1 MDTYKR
7 LFKYTP
13 EKMHCVYISALCA
26 VLGVASQMAAFWFLW
41 KFLYALL
48 VTKSVTDGSFYAT
61 VIVSLLAGYSIVYF
75 GALWASHML
84 GFRLESNLRKTAI
97 KHLMNASFAFFDLNP
112 SGKIRKLID
121 DNAQETHMLVA
132 HLIPDNISALFT
144 PIFMFIIVFAVDVKL
159 GFLLLGVTLIGGA
172 QMMFMMGNKNFMQK
186 YQAALE
192 RMNAEAVE
200 YVRGMQIVKIFRS
213 TVESFK
219 AFYEAITGYSDL
231 AYKYT
236 LSCRSPYVMFQV
248 LFNLFAVF
256 TIPAAIYFMNKGA
269 DGNLIIA
276 KIVFFVCIAGI
287 LFSAFMRVMYVGMYN
302 FQAKS
307 VVDKLENLFADMEKD
322 NLEHGTEEKFDNF
335 GIEFKNVSFGYT
347 DEKIL
352 KDVSFTLEPNKTYAL
367 VGSSGGGKSTIAKLI
382 SGFYK
387 INSGNVLIGG
397 KNISSYSKNALM
409 RSIAFVFQTSKL
421 FKTSIFENV
430 KMGNAQASDEEVM
443 NALRLARCED
453 ILAKFPER
461 EKTVIGSKGVHLSGG
476 EIQRVAIARA
486 ILKNADIII
495 LDEASAAAD
504 PENEYEIQQAFS
516 NLMKNKTV
524 IMIAHRLSSIKNVDE
539 ILVVEDG
546 NIVERGSDAELMQK
560 GGKYSRLQKLY
571 SQANEWRV

>member
-13 EKMHCVYISALCA
+13 EKIHCVYISVVCA
-26 VLGVASQMAAFWFLW
+26 TLGVAFQIGAFWFLW

-48 VTKSVTDGSFYAT
+48 VTKNVTDGSMYAT
-61 VIVSLLAGYSIVYF
+61 VIVALSAAYLLVYF
-75 GALWASHML
+75 AAVWASHVL

-97 KHLMNASFAFFDLNP
+97 SHLMNASFSFFDMNP

-121 DNAQETHMLVA
+121 DNAQETHVLIA

-159 GFLLLGVTLIGGA
+159 GFLLLAIALIGGA
-172 QMMFMMGNKNFMQK
+172 QMMLMMGNKDVMRK

-236 LSCRSPYVMFQV
+236 LSCRMTYVMFQV

-276 KIVFFVCIAGI
+276 KLIFFICIAGV

-307 VVDKLENLFADMEKD
+307 VVDKLETLFADMEKD
-322 NLEHGTEEKFDNF
+322 NLEHGTEETFENF

-347 DEKIL
+347 EEKIL

-387 INSGNVLIGG
+387 INAGEILIGG
-397 KNISSYSKNALM
+397 KNISSYSRNALM

-430 KMGNAQASDEEVM
+430 KMGNKNASDEEVM

-546 NIVERGSDAELMQK
+546 NIIERGSDAELMQK
-560 GGKYSRLQKLY
+560 GGKYSHLQRLY
-571 SQANEWRV
+571 SKANDWRV

>member
-7 LFKYTP
+7 LLKYTP
-13 EKMHCVYISALCA
+13 EKIHCVYISVVCA
-26 VLGVASQMAAFWFLW
+26 TLGVAFQIGAFWFLW

-48 VTKSVTDGSFYAT
+48 VTKNVTDGSMYAT
-61 VIVSLLAGYSIVYF
+61 VIVALSAAYLLVYF
-75 GALWASHML
+75 AAVWASHVL

-97 KHLMNASFAFFDLNP
+97 SHLMNASFSFFDMNP

-121 DNAQETHMLVA
+121 DNAQETHVLIA

-159 GFLLLGVTLIGGA
+159 GFLLLAIALIGGA
-172 QMMFMMGNKNFMQK
+172 QMMLMMGNKDVMRK

-236 LSCRSPYVMFQV
+236 LSCRMPYVMFQV

-276 KIVFFVCIAGI
+276 KLIFFICIAGV

-307 VVDKLENLFADMEKD
+307 VVDKLEALFADMEKD
-322 NLEHGTEEKFDNF
+322 NLEHGTEETFDNF

-347 DEKIL
+347 EEKIL
-352 KDVSFTLEPNKTYAL
+352 HDVSFTLEPNKTYAL

-387 INSGNVLIGG
+387 INAGEILIGG

-430 KMGNAQASDEEVM
+430 KMGNKHASDEEVM

-546 NIVERGSDAELMQK
+546 NIIERGSDAELMQK
-560 GGKYSRLQKLY
+560 GGKYSHLQRLY
-571 SQANEWRV
+571 SQANDWRV

>member
-1 MDTYKR
+1 MNTYKR
-7 LFKYTP
+7 LLKYTP
-13 EKMHCVYISALCA
+13 EKIHCVYISIICA
-26 VLGVASQMAAFWFLW
+26 VLGVASQMGAFWFLW
-41 KFLYALL
+41 KFLYSLL
-48 VTKSVTDGSFYAT
+48 VTKNVTDGSVYAT
-61 VIVSLLAGYSIVYF
+61 VIVLLLIGYSLVYF
-75 GALWASHML
+75 AALWASHVL
-84 GFRLESNLRKTAI
+84 GFRLESNLRKKAI
-97 KHLMNASFAFFDLNP
+97 IHMMNASFSFFDMNP

-121 DNAQETHMLVA
+121 DNAQDTHMLIA
-132 HLIPDNISALFT
+132 HLIPDNVSAIFT
-144 PIFMFIIVFAVDVKL
+144 PLFMFLIVFAVDVKL
-159 GFLLLGVTLIGGA
+159 GLLLVAITIIGGV
-172 QMMFMMGNKNFMQK
+172 QMMFMMGNKGFMKK

-200 YVRGMQIVKIFRS
+200 YVRGMQIVKIFKS

-219 AFYEAITGYSDL
+219 AFYQAITDYSDL

-236 LSCRSPYVMFQV
+236 LSCRTPYVIFQV

-269 DGNLIIA
+269 DGTLIIA
-276 KIVFFVCIAGI
+276 KCVFFICIAGV
-287 LFSAFMRVMYVGMYN
+287 LFSSFMRVMYVGMYN

-307 VVDKLENLFADMEKD
+307 VVDKLENLFSDMEKD
-322 NLEHGTEEKFDNF
+322 NLEHGTEETFDNF

-347 DEKIL
+347 EEKIL
-352 KDVSFTLEPNKTYAL
+352 KDVSLKLAPNKTYAL

-387 INSGNVLIGG
+387 INSGEILIGG
-397 KNISSYSKNALM
+397 KNISSYSRNALM

-430 KMGNAQASDEEVM
+430 RMGNKDASYDQVI
-443 NALRLARCED
+443 NALKLARCED
-453 ILAKFPER
+453 ILEKFPER
-461 EKTVIGSKGVHLSGG
+461 EKTMIGSHGVHLSGG

-486 ILKNADIII
+486 ILKNANIII

-516 NLMKNKTV
+516 NLMKDKTV

-546 NIVERGSDAELMQK
+546 NIVERGSHAELMK
-560 GGKYSRLQKLY
+560 KDGKYSHLQKLY
-571 SQANEWRV
+571 SKANEWRV

>member
-1 MDTYKR
+1 MDTYNR
-7 LFKYTP
+7 LLKYTP
-13 EKMHCVYISALCA
+13 EKIHCVYISVVCA
-26 VLGVASQMAAFWFLW
+26 TLGVAFQIGAFWFLW

-48 VTKSVTDGSFYAT
+48 VTKNVTDGSMYAT
-61 VIVSLLAGYSIVYF
+61 VIVALSAAYLLVYF
-75 GALWASHML
+75 AAVWASHVL

-97 KHLMNASFAFFDLNP
+97 SHLMNASFSFFDMNP

-121 DNAQETHMLVA
+121 DNAQETHVLIA

-159 GFLLLGVTLIGGA
+159 GFLLLAIALIGGA
-172 QMMFMMGNKNFMQK
+172 QMMLMMGNKDVMRK

-236 LSCRSPYVMFQV
+236 LSCRMTYVMFQV

-256 TIPAAIYFMNKGA
+256 TIPAAIYFMNKGV

-276 KIVFFVCIAGI
+276 KLIFFICIAGV

-322 NLEHGTEEKFDNF
+322 NLEHGTEETFENF

-347 DEKIL
+347 EEKIL

-387 INSGNVLIGG
+387 INAGEILIGG

-430 KMGNAQASDEEVM
+430 KMGNKHASDEEVM

-546 NIVERGSDAELMQK
+546 NIIERGSDAELMQK
-560 GGKYSRLQKLY
+560 GGKYSHLQRLY
-571 SQANEWRV
+571 SKANDWRV

>member
-13 EKMHCVYISALCA
+13 EKIHCVYISVVCA
-26 VLGVASQMAAFWFLW
+26 TLGVAFQIGAFWFLW

-48 VTKSVTDGSFYAT
+48 VTKNVTDGSMYAT
-61 VIVSLLAGYSIVYF
+61 VIVALSAAYLLVYF
-75 GALWASHML
+75 AAVWASHVL

-97 KHLMNASFAFFDLNP
+97 SHLMNASFSFFDMNP

-121 DNAQETHMLVA
+121 DNAQETHVLIA

-144 PIFMFIIVFAVDVKL
+144 PLFMFIIVFAVDVKL
-159 GFLLLGVTLIGGA
+159 GFLLLAIALIGGA
-172 QMMFMMGNKNFMQK
+172 QMMLMMGNKDVMRK

-236 LSCRSPYVMFQV
+236 LSCRMTYVMFQV

-276 KIVFFVCIAGI
+276 KLIFFICIAGV

-322 NLEHGTEEKFDNF
+322 NLEHGTEETFDNF

-347 DEKIL
+347 EEKIL
-352 KDVSFTLEPNKTYAL
+352 NDVSFTLEPNKTYAL

-387 INSGNVLIGG
+387 INAGEILIGG
-397 KNISSYSKNALM
+397 KNISSYSRNALM

-430 KMGNAQASDEEVM
+430 KMGNKNASDEEVM

-546 NIVERGSDAELMQK
+546 NIIERGSDAELMQK
-560 GGKYSRLQKLY
+560 GGKYSHLQRLY
-571 SQANEWRV
+571 SKANDWRV

>member
-7 LFKYTP
+7 LLKYTP
-13 EKMHCVYISALCA
+13 EKIHCAYISVVCA
-26 VLGVASQMAAFWFLW
+26 TLGVASQMGAFWFLW

-48 VTKSVTDGSFYAT
+48 VTKNVTDGSMYAT
-61 VIVSLLAGYSIVYF
+61 VIVSLLAGYSVVYF
-75 GALWASHML
+75 CALWASHVL

-97 KHLMNASFAFFDLNP
+97 NHLMNASFAFFDMNP

-159 GFLLLGVTLIGGA
+159 GLLLLAVALIGGA
-172 QMMFMMGNKNFMQK
+172 QMMFMMGNKDFMRK

-236 LSCRSPYVMFQV
+236 LSCRTPYVMFQV

-269 DGNLIIA
+269 DANLIIA
-276 KIVFFVCIAGI
+276 KLVFFVCIAGV

-307 VVDKLENLFADMEKD
+307 VVDKLETLFADMEKD
-322 NLEHGTEEKFDNF
+322 NLEHGTEETFENF

-347 DEKIL
+347 EEKIL
-352 KDVSFTLEPNKTYAL
+352 NDVSFTLEPNKTYAL

-387 INSGNVLIGG
+387 INSGEILIGG
-397 KNISSYSKNALM
+397 KNISSYSRNALM

-430 KMGNAQASDEEVM
+430 KMGNKNASDEEVM

-539 ILVVEDG
+539 VLVVEDG
-546 NIVERGSDAELMQK
+546 NIIERGSDKELMEK
-560 GGKYSRLQKLY
+560 GGKYSKLQNLY

>member
-1 MDTYKR
+1 MDTYNR
-7 LFKYTP
+7 LLKYTP
-13 EKMHCVYISALCA
+13 EKIHCVYISVVCA
-26 VLGVASQMAAFWFLW
+26 TLGVAFQIGAFWFLW

-48 VTKSVTDGSFYAT
+48 VTKNVTDGSMYAT
-61 VIVSLLAGYSIVYF
+61 VIVALSAAYLLVYF
-75 GALWASHML
+75 AAVWASHVL

-97 KHLMNASFAFFDLNP
+97 SHLMNASFSFFDMNP

-121 DNAQETHMLVA
+121 DNAQETHVLIA

-159 GFLLLGVTLIGGA
+159 GFLLLAIALIGGA
-172 QMMFMMGNKNFMQK
+172 QMMLMMGNKDVMRK

-236 LSCRSPYVMFQV
+236 LSCRMTYVMFQV

-269 DGNLIIA
+269 NGNLIIA
-276 KIVFFVCIAGI
+276 KLIFFICIAGV

-322 NLEHGTEEKFDNF
+322 NLEHGTEETFENF

-347 DEKIL
+347 EEKIL
-352 KDVSFTLEPNKTYAL
+352 NDVSFTLEPNKTYAL

-387 INSGNVLIGG
+387 INAGEILIGG
-397 KNISSYSKNALM
+397 KNISSYSRNALM

-430 KMGNAQASDEEVM
+430 KMGNKNASDEEVM

-546 NIVERGSDAELMQK
+546 NIIERGSDAELMQK
-560 GGKYSRLQKLY
+560 GGKYSHLQRLY
-571 SQANEWRV
+571 SKANDWRV

>member
-13 EKMHCVYISALCA
+13 EKIHCVYISVVCA
-26 VLGVASQMAAFWFLW
+26 TLGVAFQIGAFWFLW

-48 VTKSVTDGSFYAT
+48 VTKNVTDGSMYAT
-61 VIVSLLAGYSIVYF
+61 VIVALSAAYLLVYF
-75 GALWASHML
+75 AAVWASHVL

-97 KHLMNASFAFFDLNP
+97 SHLMNASFSFFDMNP

-121 DNAQETHMLVA
+121 DNAQETHVLIA

-159 GFLLLGVTLIGGA
+159 GFLLLAIALIGGA
-172 QMMFMMGNKNFMQK
+172 QMMLMMGNKDVMRK

-236 LSCRSPYVMFQV
+236 LSCRMTYVMFQV

-276 KIVFFVCIAGI
+276 KLIFFICIAGV

-322 NLEHGTEEKFDNF
+322 NLEHGTEETFENF

-347 DEKIL
+347 EEKIL
-352 KDVSFTLEPNKTYAL
+352 HDVSFTLEPNKTYAL

-387 INSGNVLIGG
+387 INAGEILIGG

-430 KMGNAQASDEEVM
+430 KMGNKHASDEEVM

-546 NIVERGSDAELMQK
+546 NIIERGSDAELMQK
-560 GGKYSRLQKLY
+560 GGKYSHLQRLY
-571 SQANEWRV
+571 SKANDWRV

>member
-1 MDTYKR
+1 MDTYNR
-7 LFKYTP
+7 LLKYTP
-13 EKMHCVYISALCA
+13 EKIHCVYISVVCA
-26 VLGVASQMAAFWFLW
+26 TLGVAFQIGAFWFLW

-48 VTKSVTDGSFYAT
+48 VTKNVTDGSMYAT
-61 VIVSLLAGYSIVYF
+61 VIVALSAAYLLVYF
-75 GALWASHML
+75 AAVWASHVL

-97 KHLMNASFAFFDLNP
+97 SHLMNASFSFFDMNP

-121 DNAQETHMLVA
+121 DNAQETHVLIA

-159 GFLLLGVTLIGGA
+159 GFLLLAIALIGGA
-172 QMMFMMGNKNFMQK
+172 QMMLMMGNKDVMRK

-236 LSCRSPYVMFQV
+236 LSCRMTYVMFQV
-248 LFNLFAVF
+248 LFNLFSVF

-276 KIVFFVCIAGI
+276 KLIFFICIAGV

-322 NLEHGTEEKFDNF
+322 NLEHGTEETFENF

-347 DEKIL
+347 EEKIL
-352 KDVSFTLEPNKTYAL
+352 NDVSFTLEPNKTYAL

-387 INSGNVLIGG
+387 INAGEILIGG
-397 KNISSYSKNALM
+397 KNISSYSRNALM

-430 KMGNAQASDEEVM
+430 KMGNKNASDEEVM

-546 NIVERGSDAELMQK
+546 NIIERGSDAELMQK
-560 GGKYSRLQKLY
+560 GGKYSHLQRLY
-571 SQANEWRV
+571 SKANDWRV

>member
-7 LFKYTP
+7 LLKYTP
-13 EKMHCVYISALCA
+13 EKIHCVYISVVCA
-26 VLGVASQMAAFWFLW
+26 TLGVAFQIGAFWFLW

-48 VTKSVTDGSFYAT
+48 VTKNVTDGSMYAT
-61 VIVSLLAGYSIVYF
+61 VIVALSAAYLLVYF
-75 GALWASHML
+75 AAVWASHVL

-97 KHLMNASFAFFDLNP
+97 SHLMNASFSFFDMNP

-121 DNAQETHMLVA
+121 DNAQETHVLIA

-159 GFLLLGVTLIGGA
+159 GFLLLAIALIGGA
-172 QMMFMMGNKNFMQK
+172 QMMLMMGNKDVMRK

-236 LSCRSPYVMFQV
+236 LSCRMPYVMFQV

-276 KIVFFVCIAGI
+276 KLIFFICIAGV

-307 VVDKLENLFADMEKD
+307 VVDKLEALFADMEKD
-322 NLEHGTEEKFDNF
+322 NLEHGTEETFDNF

-347 DEKIL
+347 EEKIL
-352 KDVSFTLEPNKTYAL
+352 HDVSFTLEPNKTYAL

-387 INSGNVLIGG
+387 INAGEILIGG

-430 KMGNAQASDEEVM
+430 KMGNKHASDEEVM

-546 NIVERGSDAELMQK
+546 NIIERGSDAELMQK
-560 GGKYSRLQKLY
+560 GGKYSHLQRLY
-571 SQANEWRV
+571 SKANDWRV

>member
-7 LFKYTP
+7 LLKYTP
-13 EKMHCVYISALCA
+13 EKIHCAYISMVCA
-26 VLGVASQMAAFWFLW
+26 TLGVASQMGAFWFLW

-48 VTKSVTDGSFYAT
+48 VTKNVTDGSMYAT
-61 VIVSLLAGYSIVYF
+61 VIVSLLAGYSVVYF
-75 GALWASHML
+75 CALWASHVL

-97 KHLMNASFAFFDLNP
+97 NHLMNASFAFFDMNP

-121 DNAQETHMLVA
+121 DNAQETH
-132 HLIPDNISALFT
+132 ISALFT

-159 GFLLLGVTLIGGA
+159 GLLLLAVALIGGA
-172 QMMFMMGNKNFMQK
+172 QMMFMMGNKDFMRK

-236 LSCRSPYVMFQV
+236 LSCRTPYVMFQV

-269 DGNLIIA
+269 DANLIIA
-276 KIVFFVCIAGI
+276 KIVFFVCIAGV

-322 NLEHGTEEKFDNF
+322 NLEHGTEETFENF

-347 DEKIL
+347 EEKIL
-352 KDVSFTLEPNKTYAL
+352 NDVSFTLEPNKTYAL

-387 INSGNVLIGG
+387 INSGEILIGG
-397 KNISSYSKNALM
+397 KNISSYSRNALM

-430 KMGNAQASDEEVM
+430 KMGNKNASDEEVM

-546 NIVERGSDAELMQK
+546 NIAERGSDAELMQK
-560 GGKYSRLQKLY
+560 GGKYSRLQGLY
-571 SQANEWRV
+571 SKANEWRV

>member
-13 EKMHCVYISALCA
+13 EKLHCVYISVVCA
-26 VLGVASQMAAFWFLW
+26 TLGVAFQIGAFWFLW

-48 VTKSVTDGSFYAT
+48 VTKNVTDGSMYAT
-61 VIVSLLAGYSIVYF
+61 VIVALSAAYLLVYF
-75 GALWASHML
+75 AAVWASHVL

-97 KHLMNASFAFFDLNP
+97 SHLMNASFSFFDMNP

-121 DNAQETHMLVA
+121 DNAQETHVLIA

-159 GFLLLGVTLIGGA
+159 GFLLLAIALIGGA
-172 QMMFMMGNKNFMQK
+172 QMMLMMGNKDVMRK

-236 LSCRSPYVMFQV
+236 LSCRMTYVMFQV

-276 KIVFFVCIAGI
+276 KLIFFICIAGV

-322 NLEHGTEEKFDNF
+322 NLEHGTEETFENF

-347 DEKIL
+347 EEKIL

-387 INSGNVLIGG
+387 INAGEILIGG

-430 KMGNAQASDEEVM
+430 KMGNKHASDEEVM

-546 NIVERGSDAELMQK
+546 NIIERGSDAELMQK
-560 GGKYSRLQKLY
+560 GGKYSHLQRLY
-571 SQANEWRV
+571 SKANDWRV

>member
-1 MDTYKR
+1 MDTYNR
-7 LFKYTP
+7 LLKYTP
-13 EKMHCVYISALCA
+13 EKIHCVYISVVCA
-26 VLGVASQMAAFWFLW
+26 TLGVAFQIGAFWFLW

-48 VTKSVTDGSFYAT
+48 VTKNVTDGSMYAT
-61 VIVSLLAGYSIVYF
+61 VIVALSAAYLLVYF
-75 GALWASHML
+75 AAVWASHVL

-97 KHLMNASFAFFDLNP
+97 SHLMNASFSFFDMNP

-121 DNAQETHMLVA
+121 DNAQETHVLIA

-159 GFLLLGVTLIGGA
+159 GFLLLAIALIGGA
-172 QMMFMMGNKNFMQK
+172 QMMLMMGNKDVMRK

-236 LSCRSPYVMFQV
+236 LSCRMTYVMFQV

-276 KIVFFVCIAGI
+276 KLIFFICIAGV

-322 NLEHGTEEKFDNF
+322 NLEHGTEETFENF

-347 DEKIL
+347 EEKIL

-387 INSGNVLIGG
+387 INAGEILIGG

-430 KMGNAQASDEEVM
+430 KMGNKHASDEEVM

-546 NIVERGSDAELMQK
+546 NIIERGSDAELMQK
-560 GGKYSRLQKLY
+560 GGKYSHLQRLY
-571 SQANEWRV
+571 SKANDWRV

>member
-7 LFKYTP
+7 LLKYTP
-13 EKMHCVYISALCA
+13 EKIHCVYISVVCA
-26 VLGVASQMAAFWFLW
+26 TLGVAFQIGAFWFLW

-48 VTKSVTDGSFYAT
+48 VTKNVTDGSMYAT
-61 VIVSLLAGYSIVYF
+61 VIVALSAAYLLVYF
-75 GALWASHML
+75 AAVWASHVL

-97 KHLMNASFAFFDLNP
+97 SHLMNASFSFFDMNP

-121 DNAQETHMLVA
+121 DNAQETHVLIA

-159 GFLLLGVTLIGGA
+159 GFLLLAIALIGGA
-172 QMMFMMGNKNFMQK
+172 QMMLMMGNKDVMRK

-236 LSCRSPYVMFQV
+236 LSCRMTYVMFQV

-276 KIVFFVCIAGI
+276 KLIFFICIAGV

-322 NLEHGTEEKFDNF
+322 NLEHGTEETFENF

-347 DEKIL
+347 EEKIL
-352 KDVSFTLEPNKTYAL
+352 HDVSFTLEPNKTYAL

-387 INSGNVLIGG
+387 INAGEILIDG

-430 KMGNAQASDEEVM
+430 KMGNKHASDEEVM

-546 NIVERGSDAELMQK
+546 NIIERGSDAELMQK
-560 GGKYSRLQKLY
+560 GGKYSHLQRLY
-571 SQANEWRV
+571 SKANDWRV